1 MSDSLSKKIQLDK
14 RKQLKPE
21 DYCREIE
28 AYLCRKND
36 GHLVRIVGPSF
47 NLVCGWALR
56 GVPMSV
62 ACQGIDRYFERY
74 YAGTRRRRPAR
85 IDFCEHDVLH
95 IFDEWKKAVGV
106 WPDVLDSEQVASQ
119 GNQVSVSLR
128 THLDRVAIR
137 LNSLV
142 DDSDKE
148 FSILIKKIVQ
158 TLEDFRLKEKP
169 LRGELKKHCLLRL
182 EELDS
187 KLLKAVREKMTDLDL
202 DKLRGEAESELRGFR
217 SRLTKESYERSV
229 VACIDRLVRERAKL
243 PILTFE

>member
-21 DYCREIE
+21 DYCRKIE

-74 YAGTRRRRPAR
+74 YAGTRRRRPVR

-106 WPDVLDSEQVASQ
+106 WPDVFDSEQVASQ
-119 GNQVSVSLR
+119 GNQARVSLR
-128 THLDRVAIR
+128 THLD
-137 LNSLV
+137 LV

-148 FSILIKKIVQ
+148 FSILIKKTVQ

-169 LRGELKKHCLLRL
+169 LRGESKKHCLLRL

-187 KLLKAVREKMTDLDL
+187 KLLNAVREKMTDLDL

-229 VACIDRLVRERAKL
+229 VACIDRLVRERNKL